1 MVTAAALLAELEARA
16 DPEDIKYVARFYKGG
31 DAATE
36 VMGVRMPKVFPIAK
50 KFASL
55 PLEEVERL
63 LDDNR
68 YEVRMAAVS
77 VMDFQARQ
85 KNLDP
90 AHRKALFDLYLK
102 RHDRLNNWD
111 FVDRAAPHV
120 VGEYLVDRDR
130 SVLDRLAR
138 SENPHER
145 RTALVATYA
154 FIKRGEVTDTFRI
167 AEILAEDRDDYVQKA
182 IGSWVREAGKRDED
196 TLVSFLTA
204 NKNRLPMTTITAA
217 SKKLSDE
224 AKQRIRGG

>member
-1 MVTAAALLAELEARA
+1 MVTAAALLAELEAQA
-16 DPEDIKYVARFYKGG
+16 DREDINYVARFYKGG
-31 DAATE
+31 DAASE

-55 PLEEVERL
+55 PLEQVEAL

-85 KNLDP
+85 KKLDP
-90 AHRKALFDLYLK
+90 AHRKALFDLYLR
-102 RHDRLNNWD
+102 RHGRLNNWD

-120 VGEYLVDRDR
+120 IGEYLVDKDR
-130 SVLDRLAR
+130 TILDQLAR
-138 SENPHER
+138 SDDPHER

-167 AEILAEDRDDYVQKA
+167 AGMLAADTDDYVQKA
-182 IGSWVREAGKRDED
+182 IGSWVREAGKRDQGALE
-196 TLVSFLTA
+196 SFLTA
-204 NKNRLPMTTITAA
+204 NKDRLPRTTMTAA
-217 SKKLSDE
+217 SKLLPDDIKESFR
-224 AKQRIRGG
+224 KR

>member
-1 MVTAAALLAELEARA
+1 MVTAAALLAELEAQA
-16 DPEDIKYVARFYKGG
+16 DPENINYVARYYKGG

-36 VMGVRMPKVFPIAK
+36 VMGVRMSKVFPIAK

-55 PLEEVERL
+55 PLEQVEVL

-85 KNLDP
+85 KKLDP
-90 AHRKALFDLYLK
+90 AHRKALFDLYLM
-102 RHDRLNNWD
+102 RHERLNNWD

-120 VGEYLVDRDR
+120 VGEYLVDKERTI
-130 SVLDRLAR
+130 LDQLAR
-138 SENPHER
+138 SGDPHKR

-167 AEILAEDRDDYVQKA
+167 AEMLAEDTDEYVQKA
-182 IGSWVREAGKRDED
+182 IGSWVREAGKRDEGA
-196 TLVSFLTA
+196 LESFLTA
-204 NKNRLPMTTITAA
+204 SKDRLPRTTMTAA
-217 SKKLSDE
+217 AKLLPDDIKKSLG
-224 AKQRIRGG
+224 KH